1 MKPGLDDTTDRV
13 SKVKYLVMIVE
24 DVRLLDSLER
34 SGLLTCRLCYF
45 LSISI
50 LLGHSPQQ
58 LQRNRRREDYTSRG
72 LHRLWIRMIAI
83 DSVGSLDIVDT
94 NLVIR
99 MCIYTSCPETRWSR
113 EYADLTRCAQYLAES
128 LSRGTVFVRSLDA
141 RHGFCSLIWHP
152 MPLYYSQQRLG
163 LAFMI
168 NPPWIFSAFWKI
180 ISRFLDPVT
189 ANKIIF
195 TDKSGSATLEHIDAE
210 NLETVYA
217 GTNDFQYNYEQWR
230 ESRFPGETL
239 DSDE

>member
-1 MKPGLDDTTDRV
+1 
-13 SKVKYLVMIVE
+13 
-24 DVRLLDSLER
+24 
-34 SGLLTCRLCYF
+34 
-45 LSISI
+45 
-50 LLGHSPQQ
+50 
-58 LQRNRRREDYTSRG
+58 
-72 LHRLWIRMIAI
+72 
-83 DSVGSLDIVDT
+83 
-94 NLVIR
+94 
-99 MCIYTSCPETRWSR
+99 
-113 EYADLTRCAQYLAES
+113 
-128 LSRGTVFVRSLDA
+128 
-141 RHGFCSLIWHP
+141 

>member
-1 MKPGLDDTTDRV
+1 
-13 SKVKYLVMIVE
+13 
-24 DVRLLDSLER
+24 
-34 SGLLTCRLCYF
+34 
-45 LSISI
+45 
-50 LLGHSPQQ
+50 
-58 LQRNRRREDYTSRG
+58 
-72 LHRLWIRMIAI
+72 MIAI
-83 DSVGSLDIVDT
+83 DSVGSRDIDT

-99 MCIYTSCPETRWSR
+99 MRHVQKLAGVENTQISLDVLNILQNHYPEVHC
-113 EYADLTRCAQYLAES
+113 L
-128 LSRGTVFVRSLDA
+128 FVRSLDA

-152 MPLYYSQQRLG
+152 VPLHYSQQRLG

-168 NPPWIFSAFWKI
+168 NPPWSFSAFWKI

-230 ESRFPGETL
+230 ESRFPGEKL

>member
-1 MKPGLDDTTDRV
+1 MKPGLDDTTERV

-99 MCIYTSCPETRWSR
+99 MCIYTSSR
-113 EYADLTRCAQYLAES
+113 EYADLNRCAQYLAES
-128 LSRGTVFVRSLDA
+128 LSRGTLFVCSFARRSSWILLTHLASCAAALLATALGPRVHDQSA
-141 RHGFCSLIWHP
+141 VDLLGLLEDHLALPRPSDGEQDH
-152 MPLYYSQQRLG
+152 LYRQERLG
-163 LAFMI
+163 
-168 NPPWIFSAFWKI
+168 
-180 ISRFLDPVT
+180 DPR
-189 ANKIIF
+189 A
-195 TDKSGSATLEHIDAE
+195 H
-210 NLETVYA
+210 
-217 GTNDFQYNYEQWR
+217 
-230 ESRFPGETL
+230 
-239 DSDE
+239 